1 MMLNDANLKCL
12 VINNNPRDK
21 CWTTSF
27 SNSKQA
33 SIRTRRLIVRL
44 PLLGIKNLGILLTDT
59 IRLFSH
65 RFFNYSKFEANLF
78 FYVTKFIRLI
88 SAVIESLFSFIL
100 LNQLLS
106 LLFGELH
113 LELQLINIKY
123 VNFCSLISVFGIRN
137 CY

>member
-21 CWTTSF
+21 YWTTSF

-33 SIRTRRLIVRL
+33 SIRTRRLIVSL
-44 PLLGIKNLGILLTDT
+44 PLLVIKNLGILLTDT
-59 IRLFSH
+59 IRIFSH

-78 FYVTKFIRLI
+78 IYVTKLI
-88 SAVIESLFSFIL
+88 KAVLESLFSFIL

-113 LELQLINIKY
+113 L
-123 VNFCSLISVFGIRN
+123 
-137 CY
+137 